1 MNNYRMWSY
10 SLIAI
15 GLINWDY
22 QRHQSHVV
30 ANSLLIIVPGLI
42 LLTLTFVPPAR
53 KLLNTKTMRLT
64 WLLIGIAAIAFA
76 FKN

>member
-30 ANSLLIIVPGLI
+30 TNSLLIIVPGLI
-42 LLTLTFVPPAR
+42 LLALTFVPPAR